1 MRIASS
7 LTLPLILILSACSS
21 QPTPKEKNPS
31 VAQQQSSADKA
42 YDELDAEI
50 NEIERVVVEP
60 KRKIVKRPVA
70 TKSEPTTSKR
80 KIVSRNRTVTT
91 KTTQTKY
98 PLQNGLPVWF
108 FQPDMDGKFG
118 GIGIAKPQKRGGLAA
133 QRRVAINIA
142 KADLA
147 KRMKIAIDASIKTE
161 KHVKNNTFTS
171 KLTSLSRQEAS
182 QFLENTS
189 VEDIWISENRE
200 LYIWLVINK

>member
-108 FQPDMDGKFG
+108 FSARYGW
-118 GIGIAKPQKRGGLAA
+118 
-133 QRRVAINIA
+133 
-142 KADLA
+142 
-147 KRMKIAIDASIKTE
+147 KIWRNWYCK
-161 KHVKNNTFTS
+161 TS
-171 KLTSLSRQEAS
+171 KTRWTCCPKTRCYQYCKS
-182 QFLENTS
+182 
-189 VEDIWISENRE
+189 
-200 LYIWLVINK
+200 